1 MTAMNATNTSF
12 QGEVISDKIK
22 IITFCE
28 IGLSIV
34 TMIANVL
41 NFFVIRNKFKKATLV
56 YQVQKLDSLVTAV
69 CQIGIIIILF
79 ESISDAPN
87 TCMCTLGT
95 ALLGI
100 SNCHFL
106 LSNVFMVTG
115 K

>member
-22 IITFCE
+22 IITFSA

-34 TMIANVL
+34 TMIANVV
-41 NFFVIRNKFKKATLV
+41 NFFVIRNKFKATLV

-69 CQIGIIIILF
+69 CQFGIITILF
-79 ESISDAPN
+79 ESISDTPN

>member
-34 TMIANVL
+34 TMIANVVY
-41 NFFVIRNKFKKATLV
+41 FFVIHNKFKATLV

-69 CQIGIIIILF
+69 CQIGVIIILF
-79 ESISDAPN
+79 ESISDTPN
-87 TCMCTLGT
+87 TCMWTLGT

>member
-22 IITFCE
+22 IITFSA

-34 TMIANVL
+34 TMIANVV
-41 NFFVIRNKFKKATLV
+41 NFFVIRNKFKATLV

-79 ESISDAPN
+79 ESISDTPN

>member
-22 IITFCE
+22 IITFSA

-34 TMIANVL
+34 TMIANVVY
-41 NFFVIRNKFKKATLV
+41 FFVIRNKFKATLV

-79 ESISDAPN
+79 ESISDTPN
-87 TCMCTLGT
+87 TCMCTLGS

>member
-22 IITFCE
+22 IITFSE

-34 TMIANVL
+34 TMIANVV
-41 NFFVIRNKFKKATLV
+41 NFFVIRNKFKATLV

-79 ESISDAPN
+79 ESISDASN

>member
-22 IITFCE
+22 IITFSA

-34 TMIANVL
+34 TMIANVV
-41 NFFVIRNKFKKATLV
+41 NFFVIRNKFKATLV

-79 ESISDAPN
+79 ESISDTPN

-100 SNCHFL
+100 SYCHFL

>member
-1 MTAMNATNTSF
+1 MTAMTATNTSF

-22 IITFCE
+22 SITFCE

-34 TMIANVL
+34 TMIANVVY
-41 NFFVIRNKFKKATLV
+41 FFVIRNKFKATLV

-79 ESISDAPN
+79 ESISDTPN

-100 SNCHFL
+100 SYCHFL